1 MKASGIRLL
10 RTKVMAAAGVLVML
24 LTAPPPTY
32 ADQDIR
38 QVSLSAKDLIYDPL
52 TQTIYASV
60 PSSGGPTG
68 NSITPIDP
76 VTGDVGSSVFV
87 GSEPG
92 KLAIS
97 DDGQFIYVSLDGA
110 AAVRRFVIPTQTAEL
125 QFSLG
130 SDPFFGPYTVEDM
143 QVLPGFPE
151 SVAIS
156 RQNPGV
162 SPKHAGVAIYETG
175 VQRTDTTPRH
185 TGSNV
190 IQFSADASRLYGYN
204 NETTEYGF
212 RRMRVDDSGVTVV
225 DATPNLIMGF
235 GVDIR
240 FDGGRVYATTGRVID
255 PEALTIVG
263 TFSGIPSGSLVAPD
277 STAGL
282 VFFLT
287 GSAPTV
293 QLKAF
298 DPVTFLQ
305 VGVLDIPDVVGTY
318 SSLIRWGA
326 DGLAFRT
333 SGNQVFLIRTPLI
346 PTAAAL
352 LGK

>member
-1 MKASGIRLL
+1 MKW
-10 RTKVMAAAGVLVML
+10 VLVVAITPL
-24 LTAPPPTY
+24 IIALSLPLPTPVFAVDEITQVNLTT
-32 ADQDIR
+32 
-38 QVSLSAKDLIYDPL
+38 KDLVYDPF

-60 PSSGGPTG
+60 PSSGGPIG
-68 NSITPIDP
+68 NSITSIDP
-76 VTGDVGSSVFV
+76 FTGDVGSSVFV

-92 KLAIS
+92 KLTVS

-130 SDPFFGPYTVEDM
+130 SDPLFGPYYVEDM
-143 QVLPGFPE
+143 RVLPGFPE

-156 RQNPGV
+156 RKYLSV
-162 SPKHAGVAIYETG
+162 SPRHAGVAIYDTG
-175 VQRTDTTPRH
+175 VQRPVTTPGH

-204 NETTEYGF
+204 NETTEFGF
-212 RRMRVDDSGVTVV
+212 RRMTVGDSGVAVV
-225 DATPNLIMGF
+225 DATPNLITGF

-240 FDGGRVYATTGRVID
+240 FDGGRIYTTTGRVID
-255 PEALTIVG
+255 PEALTIIG
-263 TFSGIPSGSLVAPD
+263 TFADISFGSLVAPD
-277 STAGL
+277 STVGL

-293 QLKAF
+293 QLRAF
-298 DPVTFLQ
+298 DPATFLQ
-305 VGVLDIPDVVGTY
+305 VGAIDIPGVVGTY
-318 SSLIRWGA
+318 TSLIRWGT

-333 SGNQVFLIRTPLI
+333 SGDQIFLIRTSLI

-352 LGK
+352 LRGQPSEH

>member
-1 MKASGIRLL
+1 MKATGISLFRMTFIAVVALVVLL
-10 RTKVMAAAGVLVML
+10 AGMPTHAFAVDDIKVVNLV
-24 LTAPPPTY
+24 T
-32 ADQDIR
+32 
-38 QVSLSAKDLIYDPL
+38 KDLVYDPF

-60 PSSGGPTG
+60 PSSGGPMG

-76 VTGDVGSSVFV
+76 LTGDVGSSVFV

-97 DDGQFIYVSLDGA
+97 DDGMFIYASLDGA
-110 AAVRRFVIPTQTAEL
+110 AAVRQFVIPTHTAEL

-130 SDPFFGPYTVEDM
+130 SDPFFGPYFVEDM
-143 QVLPGFPE
+143 QVLPGFSD

-156 RQNPGV
+156 RKYEGV
-162 SPKHAGVAIYETG
+162 SPKHAGVAIYDNG
-175 VQRTDTTPRH
+175 IQRPATTPTH

-190 IQFSADASRLYGYN
+190 IQFSSDASRLYGYN
-204 NETTEYGF
+204 NESTEFGF
-212 RRMRVDDSGVTVV
+212 RRMAVDDSGVTVV
-225 DATPNLIMGF
+225 STTPNLIQGF
-235 GVDIR
+235 NVDIR
-240 FDGGRVYATTGRVID
+240 FDGGLIYATTGRVID

-263 TFSGIPSGSLVAPD
+263 TFPNIPLGSLVAPD
-277 STAGL
+277 STVGL

-293 QLKAF
+293 TLRAF
-298 DPVTFLQ
+298 DLVTFLQ
-305 VGVLDIPDVVGTY
+305 VGTVDIPGVVGTY

-333 SGNQVFLIRTPLI
+333 SGNQVFLIRTSLI
-346 PTAAAL
+346 PAP
-352 LGK
+352 